1 MFETMGILVEMPWL
15 AALPAA
21 FFLGLYAWCR
31 RKPVLVAASAWAL
44 YLPYEWSMKLR
55 LLCSG
60 ECDIR
65 IDLLALY
72 PLLAILSL
80 IALIAASWF
89 LVKRLRSAASR

>member
-1 MFETMGILVEMPWL
+1 MSIFIEMPWL

-31 RKPVLVAASAWAL
+31 RYSVLVAAVAWGL

-80 IALIAASWF
+80 IALMSCAWALWKQRRIEAGN
-89 LVKRLRSAASR
+89 

>member
-1 MFETMGILVEMPWL
+1 MYETMGVFVEMPWL

-31 RKPVLVAASAWAL
+31 RKPVLVAVVAWGL

-55 LLCSG
+55 ILCSG

-80 IALIAASWF
+80 IALGVASWS
-89 LVKRLRSAASR
+89 LLKPAKPAEPG